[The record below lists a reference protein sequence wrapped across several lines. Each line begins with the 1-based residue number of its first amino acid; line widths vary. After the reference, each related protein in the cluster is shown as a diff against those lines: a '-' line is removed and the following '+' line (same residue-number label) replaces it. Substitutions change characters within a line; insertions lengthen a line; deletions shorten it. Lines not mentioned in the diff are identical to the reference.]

1 MLDEDEDD
9 EEEKKIGPHPDASTT
24 LIFTNSQN
32 NGKILTIN
40 SMFVWCYVS
49 DHGSAWH
56 VMHAYICDNTLANTG
71 AMQLNLV
78 KTLMVIYIR
87 RVFCW

>member
-32 NGKILTIN
+32 NGKILTIVCLCGVTCLT
-40 SMFVWCYVS
+40 MDLHGMLLCMHTYVT
-49 DHGSAWH
+49 
-56 VMHAYICDNTLANTG
+56 TL
-71 AMQLNLV
+71 
-78 KTLMVIYIR
+78 
-87 RVFCW
+87 